1 MKKIKIIKD
10 GPYLV
15 SGNIPIRELVIT
27 NSNGCNTYKKGRE
40 IKTDEAYA
48 LCRCGHSKNKP
59 FCDGSHKD
67 CHFSGKTTASKK
79 EFSKEA
85 KKYNGKNIFLEDV
98 ESLCAFARF
107 CHYGDQ
113 NVWDLTEYAN
123 TKDEEE
129 LAVKLACDCP
139 AGRLVAY
146 DKLSGEAIE
155 PTYEESIV
163 VLQDSSSNCSGPL
176 WVRGGVTI
184 EDEEGSILEKRNR
197 VTLCR
202 CGESQN
208 KPFCDATHVGIKF
221 KDDYFKK

>member
-15 SGNIPIRELVIT
+15 SGNIPLSELVIT
-27 NSNGCNTYKKGRE
+27 NSNGSNFYKKGRE
-40 IKTDEAYA
+40 IKTDDSYA

-67 CHFSGKTTASKK
+67 VNFSGKTTASKE
-79 EFSKEA
+79 EFSKQA
-85 KKYNGKNIFLEDV
+85 IKYTGKNIVLEDV
-98 ESLCAFARF
+98 EGLCAFARF
-107 CHYGDQ
+107 CHHEDK

-123 TKDEEE
+123 TKDEEN

-139 AGRLVAY
+139 AGRLVAH
-146 DKLSGEAIE
+146 DKESGEAIE
-155 PTYEESIV
+155 PAYEESIV
-163 VLQDSSSNCSGPL
+163 VLQDSSCACSGPL
-176 WVRGGVTI
+176 WVRGGIAI
-184 EDEEGSILEKRNR
+184 EDEDGTILEKRNR

-221 KDDYFKK
+221 KDDYFKQ